1 MASINSVMGLS
12 WAVVGNDLLPFIPY
26 VSIAA
31 VDADQSSRIPT
42 EPIEKGQLAAFNI
55 VREPER
61 VNVEFLF
68 NGDYAVQVLTLA
80 MLDKRMNSTDTCAI
94 FTPAKIWRNMALE
107 HYDFSRTQTSN
118 ASMLSVHASFVEIIT
133 VNLNQQKIAY
143 SPKRETSVAKV
154 NTGQAQTQTKPTMAQ
169 SLVKGLGKLGK

>member
-1 MASINSVMGLS
+1 MASINSIMGLS
-12 WAVVGNDLLPFIPY
+12 WAVVGNNLLPFIPY

-42 EPIEKGQLAAFNI
+42 EPIEKGQLAAYNI

-68 NGDYAVQVLTLA
+68 NGSYAVQVLALA
-80 MLDKRMNSTDTCAI
+80 MLDRRMNSTDTCTI
-94 FTPAKIWRNMALE
+94 FSPAKIWRNMALE

-118 ASMLSVHASFVEIIT
+118 ACMLSIHASFVEIIT

-143 SPKRETSVAKV
+143 SPKRSTSAVKV
-154 NTGQAQTQTKPTMAQ
+154 NTGQAQTKPTMAQ
-169 SLVKGLGKLGK
+169 SLIKWAGGLGK

>member
-1 MASINSVMGLS
+1 MASMNSIMGLA
-12 WAVVGNDLLPFIPY
+12 WAVVGNNLLPFIPY
-26 VSIAA
+26 SSIAS

-68 NGDYAVQVLTLA
+68 TGNYAVQILALA

-118 ASMLSVHASFVEIIT
+118 ACMLSVHASFVEIIT

-143 SPKRETSVAKV
+143 SPKRATSVAKV
-154 NTGQAQTQTKPTMAQ
+154 NTGQAQTKPTMAQ
-169 SLVKGLGKLGK
+169 SLINGLGKLGK